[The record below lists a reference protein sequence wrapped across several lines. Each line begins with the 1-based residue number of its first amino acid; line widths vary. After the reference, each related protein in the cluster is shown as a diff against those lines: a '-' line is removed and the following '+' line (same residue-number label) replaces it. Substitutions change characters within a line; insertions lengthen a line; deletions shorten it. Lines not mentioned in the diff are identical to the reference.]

1 MKVISWDFEAIQL
14 KIQPT
19 SVGYECCSYN
29 ILQALGLITCLMT
42 FVFVGIWDRKLT
54 VCWGFSF
61 PTCQVRVVR
70 FYVGCPATSFSSS
83 SAGPQLQALDR
94 SIPRRT
100 RTASTGSECSP
111 TASSGSKCSPPD
123 LNHKESPK
131 IYQIECQKECQ
142 NICQKACQN
151 RCQIECQKECQSI
164 CQKE

>member
-1 MKVISWDFEAIQL
+1 M
-14 KIQPT
+14 
-19 SVGYECCSYN
+19 GYECCSYN

-70 FYVGCPATSFSSS
+70 FYVGCPAASFSSS

-123 LNHKESPK
+123 LNRELRIRVFPAGPQPQRISEDIP
-131 IYQIECQKECQ
+131 
-142 NICQKACQN
+142 N
-151 RCQIECQKECQSI
+151 RMPERMSEYMPEGMS
-164 CQKE
+164 E